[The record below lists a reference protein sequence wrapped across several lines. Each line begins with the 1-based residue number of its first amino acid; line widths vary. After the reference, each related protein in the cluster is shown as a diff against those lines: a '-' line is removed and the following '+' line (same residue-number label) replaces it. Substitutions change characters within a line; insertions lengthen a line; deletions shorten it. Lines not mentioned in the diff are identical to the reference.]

1 MPTFTGGGI
10 PSALQVATLQ
20 NYVSSTNFHA
30 GLSIHEPDVSEDFVK
45 RYGNQGITGFLDM
58 ISAKAPVAQKEYYH
72 YEEDFIHQNVTV
84 TAENTGLASTDGREY
99 ALNVASDEVIG
110 AIDGGDNAAD
120 VSCPLRIGNI
130 VQNHYG
136 ETGVVVAI
144 FGGKYGNAGTFM
156 DGYATG
162 VTGGTAAAN
171 DQIVFHVLS
180 YDGTIMTAP
189 ANGDTLI
196 IIGMEFAEATGQP
209 SGLTPQVIE
218 YKNNT
223 MIMKESYRVS
233 GSEATNKIWFEVED
247 ESTGQ
252 RGYLWYLKGE
262 GDTYKR
268 FMDYC
273 EMQMLLGNQADA
285 AAEISTSTNLKGS
298 EGLIPFI
305 RNNGNTHNYN
315 QLGGF
320 NLGDFDAMIRTLDRF
335 RGSRENTIFAGID
348 LSLAID
354 DAVAAMFAG
363 GGISY
368 GAFNGAEEIAVAM
381 GFKSFMRGGY
391 VFHKKTYEALSHFPM
406 LGAANFEYP
415 GMGIVIPGDNG
426 KDARTGDNIP
436 SLRIRYKEAGGYSRE
451 MEHWLTGS
459 AGLEQATSEVDE
471 LRCHY
476 RTERGFEGFAPNR
489 FFLIERV

>member
-1 MPTFTGGGI
+1 MSTFTGGGI
-10 PSALQVATLQ
+10 PSALQVATVQ
-20 NYVSSTNFHA
+20 NYVSSSNFHS

-45 RYGNQGITGFLDM
+45 RYGNQGITGFLEM

-72 YEEDFIHQNVTV
+72 YEEDWIHQNVTV
-84 TAENTGLASTDGREY
+84 TNENQTLTDGREFR
-99 ALNVASDEVIG
+99 VATGSQEVSG
-110 AIDGGDNAAD
+110 LVDGGDESTD
-120 VSCPLRIGNI
+120 VSTPLRIGNI
-130 VQNHYG
+130 VQNKYG

-144 FGGKYGNAGTFM
+144 FGGKYGDAGVKM
-156 DGYATG
+156 DGYTG
-162 VTGGTAAAN
+162 AVAGVAADTA
-171 DQIVFHVLS
+171 VVKFHVLT
-180 YDGTIMTAP
+180 YDGSQMTAP
-189 ANGDTLI
+189 AAGDTLI
-196 IIGMEFAEATGQP
+196 IIGMEFAEGTGQP
-209 SGLTPQVIE
+209 TGLTPQVIE
-218 YKNNT
+218 YKNNV

-273 EMQMLLGNQADA
+273 EMQMLLGNQAVSTEA
-285 AAEISTSTNLKGS
+285 ISTATNLKGT

-315 QLGGF
+315 QLAGF
-320 NLGDFDAMIRTLDRF
+320 NLSDFDTMIRTLDKYK
-335 RGSRENTIFAGID
+335 GARENTIFAGID

-391 VFHKKTYEALSHFPM
+391 VFHKKSYEALSHFPM
-406 LGAANFEYP
+406 LGASGFDYP

-459 AGLEQATSEVDE
+459 AVLQNRTNEKDE
-471 LRCHY
+471 LRSHY

-489 FFLIERV
+489 FLLFKKS

>member
-1 MPTFTGGGI
+1 MATFTGGGI

-20 NYVSSTNFHA
+20 NYVSSSNFHS

-45 RYGNQGITGFLDM
+45 RYGSQGITGFLEM

-84 TAENTGLASTDGREY
+84 TAENTPLTDGREF
-99 ALNVASDEVIG
+99 ALQTGSMETIG
-110 AIDGGDNAAD
+110 ALDGADNATD
-120 VSCPLRIGNI
+120 VSTPLRIGNI
-130 VQNHYG
+130 VQNKYG

-144 FGGKYGNAGTFM
+144 FGGKYGNSGVFM
-156 DGYATG
+156 DGHSTG
-162 VTGGTAAAN
+162 VTGGTAASHT
-171 DQIVFHVLS
+171 QVVFHVLS
-180 YDGTIMTAP
+180 YDGSQMTAP
-189 ANGDTLI
+189 AVGDTLI
-196 IIGMEFAEATGQP
+196 IIGTEFAEGTGQP
-209 SGLTPQVIE
+209 TGLTPQVIE
-218 YKNNT
+218 YKNNV

-273 EMQMLLGNQADA
+273 EMQMLLGNQAV
-285 AAEISTSTNLKGS
+285 STEAIYTATNLRGT

-315 QLGGF
+315 QLAGF
-320 NLGDFDAMIRTLDRF
+320 NLSDFDSMIRTLDKY

-406 LGAANFEYP
+406 LGADGFDYP

-489 FFLIERV
+489 FFLIERA